1 MYMNLVGW
9 TDHDRFL
16 PGEILSLLRL
26 LFTFL
31 FFFLL
36 LLNQP
41 TGATQTPALH
51 RRLIK
56 PELVMLQ
63 MNKTKKPDVSIIMSL
78 VNNDKFKQ
86 NLT

>member
-1 MYMNLVGW
+1 MNLVGW

-26 LFTFL
+26 LFTLL

-36 LLNQP
+36 LRNQP
-41 TGATQTPALH
+41 TGATQTPTLH

-56 PELVMLQ
+56 PELVML
-63 MNKTKKPDVSIIMSL
+63 KKGL
-78 VNNDKFKQ
+78 N
-86 NLT
+86 